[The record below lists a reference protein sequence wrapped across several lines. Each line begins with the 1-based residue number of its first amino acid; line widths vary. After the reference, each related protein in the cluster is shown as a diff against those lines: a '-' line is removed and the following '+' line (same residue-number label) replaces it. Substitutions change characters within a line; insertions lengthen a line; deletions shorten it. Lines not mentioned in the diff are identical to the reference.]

1 MCRLPRARQCSNCE
15 RKQEKWNR
23 GHQNESRNYAII
35 PADVTPIPIGRGPVA
50 GEFELACV
58 SISPQTAATAAA
70 ISAPAPLADV
80 VGDTRLLDQ
89 PSNAAR
95 LDALQGLLKKRGLAF
110 SLQPFANSARQ
121 RDGREQGQNVLLEP
135 FGGDGPLIILGAGR
149 PSRWRV
155 RPAILRAI
163 HSPEDTAD
171 KLSAEGPAR

>member
-1 MCRLPRARQCSNCE
+1 MSLQFRS
-15 RKQEKWNR
+15 
-23 GHQNESRNYAII
+23 
-35 PADVTPIPIGRGPVA
+35 VA
-50 GEFELACV
+50 VLLLVNFELACV

-135 FGGDGPLIILGAGR
+135 FGGDGPLIILAGR

-155 RPAILRAI
+155 RPASRAI
-163 HSPEDTAD
+163 STAACRSFRLD
-171 KLSAEGPAR
+171 RSG